1 MAKDEEEEDLLG
13 RAGDG
18 RKLSGQD
25 NTAKAA
31 AGQLRTIIERIETV
45 NEDMKALQ
53 DDRKDIMA
61 EAKGSGF
68 DPKAI
73 REILRLRKQEAS
85 AREEHEAIVD
95 LYKTALGMT

>member
-1 MAKDEEEEDLLG
+1 MADEEEDLIG
-13 RAGDG
+13 GDG
-18 RKLSGQD
+18 RKVSSQD
-25 NTAKAA
+25 NVVKAA
-31 AGQLRTIIERIETV
+31 AGQLRAFIDRIEKV
-45 NEDMKALQ
+45 NDDMKELQ

-68 DPKAI
+68 DTKAI

-95 LYKTALGMT
+95 LYKSALGMT